1 MFMPLFCFLLGGLM
15 LFGRSD
21 ILVQFFEGFTLL
33 MFFYILIAIRRNFSR
48 RFLVR
53 TEKTANF
60 LFFYLGKGSYAFY
73 LLHYPVILVL
83 KSFENI
89 SVPVIV
95 LTMAVLGL
103 LFIHFEGF
111 FFGRKFCIF
120 H

>member
-1 MFMPLFCFLLGGLM
+1 M
-15 LFGRSD
+15 LFSLWN
-21 ILVQFFEGFTLL
+21 ILFFFLEGVAVRT
-33 MFFYILIAIRRNFSR
+33 FFYSLMAIRIIFSR
-48 RFLVR
+48 RFLAR

-95 LTMAVLGL
+95 LTMAV
-103 LFIHFEGF
+103 FIFLSVHFLEIF
-111 FFGRKFCIF
+111 CGR
-120 H
+120 